1 MATPFRF
8 RTRPL
13 AAVSTLLLLA
23 GCTALGLGNP
33 LDPAAQERWIDR
45 TLARMSLREQAASL
59 VTVQVTAGF
68 RHVDSPE
75 RLRTDALVRDLGVG
89 GIAMWGG
96 DPWDQAIIID
106 ELQQLARLPL
116 LVGTDNEWGLAQRV
130 GGSSLFPRAMALGAA
145 GEPELAR
152 AAGLITGRETRALG
166 IHMGYA
172 PVADVNNNPDNPIIN
187 IRSFGEDPEQVAIL
201 AGAWAD
207 GAHQAG
213 LLTTAKHFPGHGD
226 VSTDSHV
233 ALPVVAAS
241 MERLRSVELYP
252 FQELVRS
259 GRIDAVMT
267 AHLWLPAFD
276 PDEVLPA
283 TLSANVIGGYLRG
296 ELGFDGLVVTDA
308 MRMGGITSG
317 WGGGEAAVRAIEAG
331 VDLLLLPQDAEVTI
345 AALLEAVSTGRLT
358 PERIALSARRL
369 LRAKAGLGLQ
379 VRRRVPLSG
388 VEESVGDPAAA
399 ALERVIARRA
409 VTVARNTGGLLPLG
423 EGGTSVEPPESPWA
437 ELEPPLAAGPFTA
450 RSPAATDSLRVLFL
464 GLSSDPG
471 SGTVG
476 SAFFRPLREL
486 YPRAEQFSLYPESDP
501 AEAAAALQAL
511 EGADLVVA
519 AVFSRVRDSKGH
531 AAVVTPHARLLRYA
545 AALRIPTAVA
555 AFGPPY
561 FLAQF
566 PEVDAYAAAFD
577 YSEAAQTAAGE
588 VFLGSVGARGRLP
601 VTLPGLYPVGWG
613 LSVGPAADRR

>member
-75 RLRTDALVRDLGVG
+75 RLRTEALVRDLGVG

-213 LLTTAKHFPGHGD
+213 LLTTAKHFPGHGRSNSIPSRNWCARAG
-226 VSTDSHV
+226 STPS
-233 ALPVVAAS
+233 
-241 MERLRSVELYP
+241 
-252 FQELVRS
+252 
-259 GRIDAVMT
+259 
-267 AHLWLPAFD
+267 
-276 PDEVLPA
+276 
-283 TLSANVIGGYLRG
+283 
-296 ELGFDGLVVTDA
+296 
-308 MRMGGITSG
+308 
-317 WGGGEAAVRAIEAG
+317 
-331 VDLLLLPQDAEVTI
+331 
-345 AALLEAVSTGRLT
+345 
-358 PERIALSARRL
+358 
-369 LRAKAGLGLQ
+369 
-379 VRRRVPLSG
+379 
-388 VEESVGDPAAA
+388 
-399 ALERVIARRA
+399 
-409 VTVARNTGGLLPLG
+409 
-423 EGGTSVEPPESPWA
+423 
-437 ELEPPLAAGPFTA
+437 
-450 RSPAATDSLRVLFL
+450 
-464 GLSSDPG
+464 
-471 SGTVG
+471 
-476 SAFFRPLREL
+476 
-486 YPRAEQFSLYPESDP
+486 
-501 AEAAAALQAL
+501 
-511 EGADLVVA
+511 
-519 AVFSRVRDSKGH
+519 
-531 AAVVTPHARLLRYA
+531 
-545 AALRIPTAVA
+545 
-555 AFGPPY
+555 
-561 FLAQF
+561 
-566 PEVDAYAAAFD
+566 
-577 YSEAAQTAAGE
+577 
-588 VFLGSVGARGRLP
+588 
-601 VTLPGLYPVGWG
+601 
-613 LSVGPAADRR
+613 